1 LASAWNLQNTKLAES
16 NLLSYKVDVK
26 LDVFGSLMMNR
37 ILHHVHRRNIIA
49 VCHRGALNVAVQLA
63 EKLP

>member
-1 LASAWNLQNTKLAES
+1 
-16 NLLSYKVDVK
+16 VDVK

-63 EKLP
+63 EKLS